1 MEVAMSTKLA
11 DRVAGL
17 LPEWPS
23 FVEAVRARRP
33 DDGTHCEAW
42 TVRDIVAHNA
52 GNAEEL
58 GRILA
63 AYLSGATVPET
74 RSFEEREE
82 HLRRLPDPDLLVE
95 LERRVEQ
102 LVDVLEAAA
111 GTDGEAMVPWTGRT
125 MKVEWFG
132 EHMRE
137 ELVLHRWDVVG
148 DDPVATASLSE
159 PWMTE
164 HSVVA
169 VGRPL
174 LRRGSDALGGGSVQ
188 GRLRSPGRDDVV
200 VAADPGGARIALAPP
215 EGRAVIESDP
225 AARVL
230 LLWGRRPA
238 DPGRL
243 CSDAG
248 PERLGLVRRLLSGY

>member
-1 MEVAMSTKLA
+1 MRTTLA

-17 LPEWPS
+17 LPEWPP
-23 FVEAVRARRP
+23 FIEAVRGRRP

-42 TVRDIVAHNA
+42 TVRDIVAHNT

-58 GRILA
+58 GRVLGA
-63 AYLSGATVPET
+63 HLSGGPVPET
-74 RSFEEREE
+74 RSFEEREAR
-82 HLRRLPDPDLLVE
+82 LRQLPDPDLILE

-102 LVDVLEAAA
+102 LADVLEAASEV
-111 GTDGEAMVPWTGRT
+111 DGDECIPWTGRT
-125 MKVEWFG
+125 MKVAWFG

-148 DDPVATASLSE
+148 DDAVAIASLGE

-174 LRRGSDALGGGSVQ
+174 LKKGNDGLGGAAVA
-188 GRLRSPGRDDVV
+188 GRLRSPDREDVV
-200 VAADPGGARIALAPP
+200 VAADRDGARIALAPP

-225 AARVL
+225 AARLL
-230 LLWGRRPA
+230 LLWGGRPA

-243 CSDAG
+243 RSDAG